1 MVQRPSPLVLLAVVA
16 VGRRELLVG
25 RHAQQFRRLLDD
37 CEGARPRFFHPFFFS
52 AAFTSP
58 MTVATNSF
66 TSAQLSQFP
75 YTPPW
80 ASCAYF
86 SSKPVFNI
94 LERRIPQTQA
104 ATAMSFCRRHLHA
117 WAAFACY
124 KRAARQHETA
134 TVARAEAHAA
144 AQGARQALVVWGAR
158 SRLLPGL
165 ARRASA
171 GAASRADA
179 ARARRL
185 SARAMGAWRARAVAR
200 SGVGEA
206 MAMAAAAAAFLAHTR
221 HLERWAGAARC
232 RRAARRKTARADAFA
247 RDQCATRSW
256 KLVPVALRAWETDAR
271 ARWARRE
278 MMVVARRRACRNL
291 ALHVLRSWAGLC
303 RCPGGF
309 VRCCSDS

>member
-1 MVQRPSPLVLLAVVA
+1 
-16 VGRRELLVG
+16 
-25 RHAQQFRRLLDD
+25 
-37 CEGARPRFFHPFFFS
+37 
-52 AAFTSP
+52 
-58 MTVATNSF
+58 
-66 TSAQLSQFP
+66 
-75 YTPPW
+75 
-80 ASCAYF
+80 
-86 SSKPVFNI
+86 
-94 LERRIPQTQA
+94 
-104 ATAMSFCRRHLHA
+104 MSFCRRHLHA

-124 KRAARQHETA
+124 KRAARRHETA
-134 TVARAEAHAA
+134 TVARAAAHAA

-158 SRLLPGL
+158 SRLPPGL

-185 SARAMGAWRARAVAR
+185 SARAIGAWRARAVARRASAGAASRADAARARRLSARAIGAWRARAVAR

-232 RRAARRKTARADAFA
+232 RRAARRKTARADALA
-247 RDQCATRSW
+247 RHQCATRSW

-291 ALHVLRSWAGLC
+291 APASCALGQASAQMSRWVRSLLFRFLVYSILYATRCKNRGETWRRGTTFPSQDVSTGGILRRSPRCLACAPAALVLKPRSTS
-303 RCPGGF
+303 PT
-309 VRCCSDS
+309 

>member
-1 MVQRPSPLVLLAVVA
+1 
-16 VGRRELLVG
+16 
-25 RHAQQFRRLLDD
+25 
-37 CEGARPRFFHPFFFS
+37 
-52 AAFTSP
+52 
-58 MTVATNSF
+58 
-66 TSAQLSQFP
+66 
-75 YTPPW
+75 
-80 ASCAYF
+80 
-86 SSKPVFNI
+86 
-94 LERRIPQTQA
+94 
-104 ATAMSFCRRHLHA
+104 MSFCRRHLHA

-134 TVARAEAHAA
+134 TVARVEAHAA

-165 ARRASA
+165 ARRASAVAASRADAARGRRLSARAIGAWRARAVARRASA

>member
-1 MVQRPSPLVLLAVVA
+1 
-16 VGRRELLVG
+16 
-25 RHAQQFRRLLDD
+25 
-37 CEGARPRFFHPFFFS
+37 
-52 AAFTSP
+52 
-58 MTVATNSF
+58 
-66 TSAQLSQFP
+66 
-75 YTPPW
+75 
-80 ASCAYF
+80 
-86 SSKPVFNI
+86 
-94 LERRIPQTQA
+94 
-104 ATAMSFCRRHLHA
+104 MSFCRRHLHA

-124 KRAARQHETA
+124 KRAARRHETA
-134 TVARAEAHAA
+134 TVARAAAHAA

-179 ARARRL
+179 ARARRR
-185 SARAMGAWRARAVAR
+185 SARAIGAWRARAVAR

-221 HLERWAGAARC
+221 HLERWAGAPRG
-232 RRAARRKTARADAFA
+232 RRAARRKTARADALA
-247 RDQCATRSW
+247 RHQCATRSW

>member
-1 MVQRPSPLVLLAVVA
+1 
-16 VGRRELLVG
+16 
-25 RHAQQFRRLLDD
+25 
-37 CEGARPRFFHPFFFS
+37 
-52 AAFTSP
+52 
-58 MTVATNSF
+58 
-66 TSAQLSQFP
+66 
-75 YTPPW
+75 
-80 ASCAYF
+80 
-86 SSKPVFNI
+86 
-94 LERRIPQTQA
+94 
-104 ATAMSFCRRHLHA
+104 MSFCRRHLHA

-165 ARRASA
+165 ARRASAVAASRADAARGRRLSARAIGAWRARAVARRASA

-247 RDQCATRSW
+247 RHQCATRSW

>member
-1 MVQRPSPLVLLAVVA
+1 
-16 VGRRELLVG
+16 
-25 RHAQQFRRLLDD
+25 
-37 CEGARPRFFHPFFFS
+37 
-52 AAFTSP
+52 
-58 MTVATNSF
+58 
-66 TSAQLSQFP
+66 
-75 YTPPW
+75 
-80 ASCAYF
+80 
-86 SSKPVFNI
+86 
-94 LERRIPQTQA
+94 
-104 ATAMSFCRRHLHA
+104 MSFCRRHLHA

-171 GAASRADA
+171 VAASRADA

-232 RRAARRKTARADAFA
+232 QRAARRKTARADAFA